1 MAKRLVYPVCIV
13 FVISVFLSVG
23 MVPPAV
29 AAELSTSNSTS
40 PDSNPDV
47 KETASPKDS
56 SPGSR
61 WDWSLQIQYG
71 RELGDYRYN
80 ELSIAPRCTR
90 RLLRVEKGGPLAGQL
105 QFVFE
110 PSVQVLEDDSVTAE
124 IRLMPLLRYE
134 FGLDK
139 TLVPFA
145 EAGVG
150 ILWSHCRSRRLHT
163 EFNFSDQVRA
173 GLDYHLSD
181 NASLR
186 LEYFF
191 EHASNAGLARR
202 NPGME
207 IHGPRFGC
215 VLHF

>member
-1 MAKRLVYPVCIV
+1 ML
-13 FVISVFLSVG
+13 
-23 MVPPAV
+23 PA
-29 AAELSTSNSTS
+29 AAAIELSASTS
-40 PDSNPDV
+40 TSTDANPNV

-56 SPGSR
+56 TPGSR

-80 ELSIAPRCTR
+80 ELSVAPRCTR

-110 PSVQVLEDDSVTAE
+110 PSVNVLEDDSVTAE

-134 FGLDK
+134 FGLEK
-139 TLVPFA
+139 ELVPFA

-150 ILWSHCRSRRLHT
+150 VLWSHCRARRLHT

-191 EHASNAGLARR
+191 EHASNAGLARK

-207 IHGPRFGC
+207 IHGPRLGC